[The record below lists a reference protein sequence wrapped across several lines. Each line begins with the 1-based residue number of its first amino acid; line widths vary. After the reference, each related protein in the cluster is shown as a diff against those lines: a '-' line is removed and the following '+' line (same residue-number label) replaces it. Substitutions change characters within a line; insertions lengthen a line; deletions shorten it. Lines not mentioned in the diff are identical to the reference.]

1 MHCETKRHCHYQ
13 KCLTC
18 LSLGVYR
25 SLVRFPT
32 IAEIFYSTNR
42 LATRLSLS
50 KDKGGEEIIVF
61 DKDDDDA
68 LDFVCAAANLRSIVY
83 GISSK
88 TRWEVKG
95 RYPWFISSPHTMTS
109 S

>member
-1 MHCETKRHCHYQ
+1 MR
-13 KCLTC
+13 L
-18 LSLGVYR
+18 
-25 SLVRFPT
+25 PP

-68 LDFVCAAANLRSIVY
+68 LDFVCASANLRSIVY

-95 RYPWFISSPHTMTS
+95 KCP
-109 S
+109 